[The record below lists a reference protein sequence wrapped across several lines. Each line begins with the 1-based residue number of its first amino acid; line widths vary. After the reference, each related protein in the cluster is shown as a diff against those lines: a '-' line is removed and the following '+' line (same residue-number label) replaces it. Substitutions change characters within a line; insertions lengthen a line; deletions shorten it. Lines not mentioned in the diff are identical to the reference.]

1 MTSEDPSRTSHLELR
16 NPKCQGGAGIR
27 ELFHRGRCKRKV
39 NVVRGHESKI
49 TWLEKKTA
57 GKDGAISV
65 DGRQLRNCTGWHSL
79 GDFALAQVLA
89 VAQPIH
95 TVDAI
100 IAPEMTRLGLL
111 LTKLSD

>member
-1 MTSEDPSRTSHLELR
+1 MPRGE
-16 NPKCQGGAGIR
+16 GIG

-39 NVVRGHESKI
+39 NVRGHESKI
-49 TWLEKKTA
+49 TWLDKKTP

-65 DGRQLRNCTGWHSL
+65 DGRQPRNCTGWHSL

-89 VAQPIH
+89 VAQPTH
-95 TVDAI
+95 TIDAV